1 MQRTAAVYA
10 AARMRERCARAHYLA
25 RRELRP
31 DLGRRRVHE
40 ARVLVVA
47 GVPFALRRAHSAALR
62 AWLAKSEG
70 QRQHAWH
77 AAVQDPHMAR
87 HVQEGDG
94 LLTGEPRT
102 DVGNRSTADGAGRRA
117 G

>member
-1 MQRTAAVYA
+1 MLPRGCASG
-10 AARMRERCARAHYLA
+10 ARARITWRDESFDPISDADVYTKPVSWSSPVSHL
-25 RRELRP
+25 
-31 DLGRRRVHE
+31 HC
-40 ARVLVVA
+40 A
-47 GVPFALRRAHSAALR
+47 GHTVPRCGPGWPKR
-62 AWLAKSEG
+62 EG